1 MDTPAD
7 NANHEGRQQAG
18 RAMGELE
25 GRRALITG
33 AGRGMGRAHALKMAQ
48 NGAEIVVQ
56 DIDRELAH
64 QTVALVEKAGGTAQ
78 AIVGDVSDVA
88 DLKAQVAEAGA
99 IDILVNN
106 AGIDR
111 PGTIEEI
118 DEAGFDAMFAIHVKG
133 AFFATQAV
141 VPGMKARRWGKIVN
155 VSSIWGMTGFTSHSH
170 YCAAKAAL
178 LGLTKAWAKELAPWN
193 INVNALAPGG
203 VWTEMELAQRGPEGI
218 REAEARV
225 PLGRWSQ
232 PEEQSESVLFLVSDR
247 SSFITGQCISANG
260 GSTIVGI

>member
-1 MDTPAD
+1 M
-7 NANHEGRQQAG
+7 GVR
-18 RAMGELE
+18 GELD

-33 AGRGMGRAHALKMAQ
+33 AGRGMGRAHAMKLAQ
-48 NGAEIVVQ
+48 QGAAIIVQ
-56 DIDRELAH
+56 DIDGDLAR
-64 QTVALVEKAGGTAQ
+64 QTVALLEDAGSSAQ
-78 AIVGDVSDVA
+78 AMVGDVADVA
-88 DLKAQVAEAGA
+88 DLKAQIAAAGA
-99 IDILVNN
+99 VDILVNN

-133 AFFATQAV
+133 AFFAAQAV
-141 VPGMKARRWGKIVN
+141 VPGMKEQRWGKIVN
-155 VSSIWGMTGFTSHSH
+155 VASIWGMTGYSSHSH
-170 YCAAKAAL
+170 YCGAKAAL
-178 LGLTKAWAKELAPWN
+178 LGLTKAWAKELAPYN
-193 INVNALAPGG
+193 INVNAIAPGG

-232 PEEQSESVLFLVSDR
+232 PEEQSESVLFLVTNR
-247 SSFITGQCISANG
+247 SSFITGQCLSANG

>member
-1 MDTPAD
+1 
-7 NANHEGRQQAG
+7 
-18 RAMGELE
+18 MGELD

-33 AGRGMGRAHALKMAQ
+33 AGRGMGRAHALKMATA
-48 NGAEIVVQ
+48 GAHVIVQ
-56 DIDRELAH
+56 DIDAGLAEA
-64 QTVALVEKAGGTAQ
+64 TVGLVRGAGGRAD
-78 AIVGDVSDVA
+78 AMVGDVADVA
-88 DLKAQVAEAGA
+88 DLQRKIAAAGP

-118 DEAGFDAMFAIHVKG
+118 DEAGFDEMFSIHVKG

-141 VPGMKARRWGKIVN
+141 VPGMKQRRWGKIVN
-155 VSSIWGMTGFTSHSH
+155 VSSIWGMVAHTSHSH
-170 YCAAKAAL
+170 YCGAKAAL
-178 LGLTKAWAKELAPWN
+178 LGLTKAWAKELAPFN

-218 REAEARV
+218 REAEAKV
-225 PLGRWSQ
+225 PMGRWSQ
-232 PEEQSESVLFLVSDR
+232 PEEQAETVFFLVSDR
-247 SSFITGQCISANG
+247 SSFITGQVISPNG

>member
-1 MDTPAD
+1 
-7 NANHEGRQQAG
+7 
-18 RAMGELE
+18 MGELD
-25 GRRALITG
+25 GRQALITG
-33 AGRGMGRAHALKMAQ
+33 AGRGMGRAHALKLAQ
-48 NGAEIVVQ
+48 HGAAIVVQ
-56 DIDRELAH
+56 DIDGPGAQETAAMV
-64 QTVALVEKAGGTAQ
+64 VAAGGRASVIT
-78 AIVGDVSDVA
+78 GDVADVA
-88 DLKAQVAEAGA
+88 DLMGKIAGCGD
-99 IDILVNN
+99 IDILINN

-118 DEAGFDAMFAIHVKG
+118 DEAGFDEMFAIHVKG
-133 AFFATQAV
+133 AFFAVQTV
-141 VPGMKARRWGKIVN
+141 VPGMKKRRWGKIVN
-155 VSSIWGMTGFTSHSH
+155 VSSIWGMTGYSSHSH
-170 YCAAKAAL
+170 YCGAKAAL
-178 LGLTKAWAKELAPWN
+178 LGLTKAWARELAPWS

-232 PEEQSESVLFLVSDR
+232 PEEQSESVLFLVTER

>member
-1 MDTPAD
+1 MTGTNSRGDD
-7 NANHEGRQQAG
+7 
-18 RAMGELE
+18 MGELD
-25 GRRALITG
+25 GWRALITG
-33 AGRGMGRAHALKMAQ
+33 SGRGMGRAHALKMAEH
-48 NGAEIVVQ
+48 GAEIVVQ
-56 DIDRELAH
+56 DIDGELAN
-64 QTVALVEKAGGTAQ
+64 QTVALVTGMGGKARVM
-78 AIVGDVSDVA
+78 VGDIADVA
-88 DLKAQVAEAGA
+88 DLKAQIAQAGA

-118 DEAGFDAMFAIHVKG
+118 DEAGFDQMFAIHVKG

-141 VPGMKARRWGKIVN
+141 VPGMKERRRGKIVN

-170 YCAAKAAL
+170 YCGAKAAL
-178 LGLTKAWAKELAPWN
+178 LGLTKAWAKELAPFN

-232 PEEQSESVLFLVSDR
+232 PEEQSESVLFLVSER

-260 GSTIVGI
+260 GSTIVGF